1 MEEEN
6 LVKRIGDAYLNPN
19 FVDGQVLLHTDMNE
33 IVSVTKTAINE
44 NYNDIQRLQNGTISA
59 GNANTVDSASVS
71 RFADGELPDDDNKIP
86 TAQQVKSFINSI
98 DIGQS
103 FELLEQI
110 KEELVDARGGK
121 TTLDARLDDTDS
133 DINTINT
140 NIEQISTDVETNK
153 TDIATN
159 KSGVATNASAIERL
173 NTELNN
179 TNETVSGISTAL
191 ETTNTNLDTTN
202 TNLDNLTKSVID
214 LDAEVDGKQNTL
226 TAGKNI
232 TIDNN
237 EISATGGT
245 GTWIGEDEPP
255 ADENYNMWVDPTEPL
270 NNVGSEVVN
279 SLSGNETNKAPSVRA
294 VNEVNKYS
302 TEETFT
308 GKYWIDG
315 KPIYRKVITE
325 SNIKLTSGLSIPLNT
340 QNIDYICSFDFFL
353 KDGIVGSYKFP
364 LLSSDGTKLLQARV
378 EIDASNLANIV
389 LRGTDTYYG
398 DVSRLIIAIIEY
410 TKTTD

>member
-44 NYNDIQRLQNGTISA
+44 NYKDIQRLQNGTISA

-121 TTLDARLDDTDS
+121 TTLDARLDGTDS

-140 NIEQISTDVETNK
+140 NIEEISTDVETNK

-159 KSGVATNASAIERL
+159 TSGIATNTSAIERL

-202 TNLDNLTKSVID
+202 TNLDNLTQSVSE

-226 TAGKNI
+226 IAGKNI
-232 TIDNN
+232 TIDGN

-255 ADENYNMWVDPTEPL
+255 ADENYNMWVNPTEPL
-270 NNVGSEVVN
+270 NNVGSEVVDT
-279 SLSGNETNKAPSVRA
+279 LSGNETDKAPSVRA
-294 VNEVNKYS
+294 VKELNTYS
-302 TEETFT
+302 TEEKVVGT
-308 GKYWIDG
+308 WIGG
-315 KPIYRKVITE
+315 KPIYRKVLSLGALGDTE
-325 SNIKLTSGLSIPLNT
+325 TTKTFTLSENYQYILDFRPYMTLNNAVNLIPIH
-340 QNIDYICSFDFFL
+340 IDETTFIEAEA
-353 KDGIVGSYKFP
+353 
-364 LLSSDGTKLLQARV
+364 SSDGAG
-378 EIDASNLANIV
+378 NITITV
-389 LRGTDTYYG
+389 KRGSVGVWSDWNF
-398 DVSRLIIAIIEY
+398 DCVIEY

>member
-6 LVKRIGDAYLNPN
+6 LVKRIGDTYLNPN

-110 KEELVDARGGK
+110 KEEIVDARGGEIS
-121 TTLDARLDDTDS
+121 LDARLDGIDS

-140 NIEQISTDVETNK
+140 NIEKISADVEINK

-159 KSGVATNASAIERL
+159 KSNISANASAIERL

-179 TNETVSGISTAL
+179 TNETVSGISTA
-191 ETTNTNLDTTN
+191 
-202 TNLDNLTKSVID
+202 
-214 LDAEVDGKQNTL
+214 
-226 TAGKNI
+226 
-232 TIDNN
+232 
-237 EISATGGT
+237 
-245 GTWIGEDEPP
+245 
-255 ADENYNMWVDPTEPL
+255 
-270 NNVGSEVVN
+270 
-279 SLSGNETNKAPSVRA
+279 
-294 VNEVNKYS
+294 
-302 TEETFT
+302 
-308 GKYWIDG
+308 
-315 KPIYRKVITE
+315 
-325 SNIKLTSGLSIPLNT
+325 
-340 QNIDYICSFDFFL
+340 
-353 KDGIVGSYKFP
+353 
-364 LLSSDGTKLLQARV
+364 
-378 EIDASNLANIV
+378 
-389 LRGTDTYYG
+389 
-398 DVSRLIIAIIEY
+398 
-410 TKTTD
+410 

>member
-110 KEELVDARGGK
+110 QEELVDARGGK
-121 TTLDARLDDTDS
+121 TTLDARLDEIDS

-140 NIEQISTDVETNK
+140 NIEEISTDVETNK

-159 KSGVATNASAIERL
+159 KSGIAANASAIERL

-202 TNLDNLTKSVID
+202 TNLDNLTKSVSD

-232 TIDNN
+232 TIDGN

-279 SLSGNETNKAPSVRA
+279 SLSGNETDKAPSVRA
-294 VNEVNKYS
+294 VNGTILYENENGSNEDITLSDNAKNYS
-302 TEETFT
+302 KLVIEYKSNNAVYSSVEISKPNLRRVQLMGDGETLETHIMLLDYVAQIIETRVTWLKKVFITFT
-308 GKYWIDG
+308 ANQDIEVSQETDYYNLKIT
-315 KPIYRKVITE
+315 KVT
-325 SNIKLTSGLSIPLNT
+325 G
-340 QNIDYICSFDFFL
+340 
-353 KDGIVGSYKFP
+353 YK
-364 LLSSDGTKLLQARV
+364 
-378 EIDASNLANIV
+378 
-389 LRGTDTYYG
+389 
-398 DVSRLIIAIIEY
+398 
-410 TKTTD
+410 

>member
-6 LVKRIGDAYLNPN
+6 LVKRIGDTYLNPN

-44 NYNDIQRLQNGTISA
+44 NYNDIQRLQNGTLSA

-71 RFADGELPDDDNKIP
+71 RFADGDLPDDDNVIP

-103 FELLEQI
+103 YELLEQI
-110 KEELVDARGGK
+110 KEEVVDARGGK
-121 TTLDARLDDTDS
+121 ISLDARFDGVES

-140 NIEQISTDVETNK
+140 NIEKISTDVETNK

-159 KSGVATNASAIERL
+159 KSGIATNASAIERL

-179 TNETVSGISTAL
+179 TNETVSGISIAL
-191 ETTNTNLDTTN
+191 ETTNANLDTTN
-202 TNLDNLTKSVID
+202 TNLENLTQTVSD
-214 LDAEVDGKQNTL
+214 LNNEVDGKQNTL

-232 TIDNN
+232 TIDGN

-245 GTWIGEDEPP
+245 GTWIGKDEPP

-270 NNVGSEVVN
+270 NNIGTEVVD
-279 SLSGNETNKAPSVRA
+279 SLEGNEPNKAPSVRA
-294 VNEVNKYS
+294 VNEANTYS
-302 TEETFT
+302 TKETVVGVWE
-308 GKYWIDG
+308 GKTL
-315 KPIYRKVITE
+315 YRKIITYDYDKLHTTE
-325 SNIKLTSGLSIPLNT
+325 QSIDIYKIPDNYNLINIRGYVQVFNYGSEYQRWEINSDNGARTIYYSCYQSAARTLRVKAKQDTETATKIH
-340 QNIDYICSFDFFL
+340 IE
-353 KDGIVGSYKFP
+353 IV
-364 LLSSDGTKLLQARV
+364 
-378 EIDASNLANIV
+378 
-389 LRGTDTYYG
+389 
-398 DVSRLIIAIIEY
+398 IEY

>member
-110 KEELVDARGGK
+110 QEELVDARGGK

-140 NIEQISTDVETNK
+140 NIEEISTDVETNK

-159 KSGVATNASAIERL
+159 KSGIATNASAIERL

-191 ETTNTNLDTTN
+191 ETTNTNLNTTN
-202 TNLDNLTKSVID
+202 TNLDNLTQSVSA

-232 TIDNN
+232 TIEDN

-255 ADENYNMWVDPTEPL
+255 ADENYNMWVNPTEPL
-270 NNVGSEVVN
+270 NNVGSEVVDT
-279 SLSGNETNKAPSVRA
+279 LSGNETDKAPSVRA
-294 VNEVNKYS
+294 VKEANTYS
-302 TEETFT
+302 TEEKVVGT
-308 GKYWIDG
+308 WIDG
-315 KPIYRKVITE
+315 KPIYRKVVEFTSDTTQKIVSITGKIDKFTFIDAYAKGGNNLIHGLYRVDDNDQFRYYINVDNTMHFQSG
-325 SNIKLTSGLSIPLNT
+325 SN
-340 QNIDYICSFDFFL
+340 
-353 KDGIVGSYKFP
+353 FP
-364 LLSSDGTKLLQARV
+364 LLPYTAYV
-378 EIDASNLANIV
+378 
-389 LRGTDTYYG
+389 
-398 DVSRLIIAIIEY
+398 IAEY

>member
-110 KEELVDARGGK
+110 KEEIVDARGGEIS
-121 TTLDARLDDTDS
+121 LDARLDGIDS

-140 NIEQISTDVETNK
+140 NIEKISADVEINK

-159 KSGVATNASAIERL
+159 KSNISANASAIERL

-191 ETTNTNLDTTN
+191 ETTNANLDTTN
-202 TNLDNLTKSVID
+202 TNIDNLTKSVSD

-232 TIDNN
+232 TIDGN

-270 NNVGSEVVN
+270 NNVGSEVVD
-279 SLSGNETNKAPSVRA
+279 SLEGNETDKAPSVRA
-294 VNEVNKYS
+294 VNEVNTYS
-302 TEETFT
+302 TEEQVI
-308 GKYWIDG
+308 GKWIDG
-315 KPIYRKVITE
+315 KPLYRKVITGTKGD
-325 SNIKLTSGLSIPLNT
+325 SVTQVNIGSITGVNEMIKMQGTLGSDSSGTGIAQSIGGYMDNRD
-340 QNIDYICSFDFFL
+340 NFSFIYFGYT
-353 KDGIVGSYKFP
+353 DGSITLAAPASYK
-364 LLSSDGTKLLQARV
+364 GKY
-378 EIDASNLANIV
+378 IV
-389 LRGTDTYYG
+389 IL
-398 DVSRLIIAIIEY
+398 EY